1 MGNLGSQLTVTLR
14 MKHQT
19 LVSTTRFEAGVLP
32 RRFIADGHGLSS
44 SDPAVLA
51 VTDFTR
57 EHPVT
62 IDPERQIDDALD
74 DMIRMGVRA
83 LLVVKDQ
90 RIVGLITSY
99 DIQGERPLQFLQSST
114 YSHHRDIRV
123 AHIMTPW
130 HVLTALNWETLQ
142 TMRAGDLLQV
152 LDHAGLTHIIVVE
165 TDRLDSSCVVRA
177 LVSRARLMRQLSG
190 IRG

>member
-1 MGNLGSQLTVTLR
+1 MGNLRSQLTVTLH

-165 TDRLDSSCVVRA
+165 ADRVGASCVVRA
-177 LVSRARLMRQLSG
+177 LVSRARLIRQLSG